1 MMKNQSN
8 ALVIFFTLV
17 LLLSMASSFILGED
31 GHSPPK
37 LSPSSSTQEKER
49 SREGDGDGVDQ
60 CKSSDSEEECLV
72 KKTVAAHTD
81 YIYTQDLKSS
91 P

>member
-1 MMKNQSN
+1 MMKRKSKV
-8 ALVIFFTLV
+8 LIILFS
-17 LLLSMASSFILGED
+17 LLLFLGMASSVISRED
-31 GHSPPK
+31 GLAPLK
-37 LSPSSSTQEKER
+37 QSPSSRTSTHE
-49 SREGDGDGVDQ
+49 SRKGDRDGVE

-81 YIYTQDLKSS
+81 YIYTQDMNIS

>member
-1 MMKNQSN
+1 MMKNQSK

-17 LLLSMASSFILGED
+17 LLLSMASSVILGAD
-31 GHSPPK
+31 GHAPPK

-49 SREGDGDGVDQ
+49 NKEGDGDGVDQ
-60 CKSSDSEEECLV
+60 CKSSDSKEECLV
-72 KKTVAAHTD
+72 KRTLAAHTD

>member
-1 MMKNQSN
+1 MTKRKSKV
-8 ALVIFFTLV
+8 LIIFFTLV
-17 LLLSMASSFILGED
+17 LLLSMASSFISRED
-31 GHSPPK
+31 GFATLK
-37 LSPSSSTQEKER
+37 QSPSSSRISTHE
-49 SREGDGDGVDQ
+49 SRKGDGDGVE

-81 YIYTQDLKSS
+81 YIYTQDMNMS

>member
-1 MMKNQSN
+1 MMKNKSK

-17 LLLSMASSFILGED
+17 LLLNMASSAILGED
-31 GHSPPK
+31 GHAPPK
-37 LSPSSSTQEKER
+37 LSPSSTQGNER
-49 SREGDGDGVDQ
+49 SRKGDGDGVDQ

>member
-1 MMKNQSN
+1 MMKTKSK
-8 ALVIFFTLV
+8 ALIIFFTLV
-17 LLLSMASSFILGED
+17 LLLIMASRVIPRKD
-31 GHSPPK
+31 GFAPPK
-37 LSPSSSTQEKER
+37 LSPSSTQEKER
-49 SREGDGDGVDQ
+49 SRKGDGDEVDQ